1 MTRIKNFRLDSDI
14 SSPPVIESTHLTHQL
29 GHLKMAKR
37 SPIYYG
43 WVIVGIVFLAE
54 FISGGMGG
62 LTIGLF
68 FTPMKN
74 DLGWSLTELT
84 GAITA
89 QAIAGI
95 AVAPIVGPV
104 IDRFGA
110 RPVMLVGALGAGI
123 GLILLMRI
131 EFVWHF
137 WLLYALVGALGL
149 HELGQLT
156 APVVVSKWFIR
167 LRGRA
172 IAIATLGTIVGGMIM
187 APTISIL
194 IPSFGWRSTFGILGG
209 LVLLI
214 MLPPIIFFMRS
225 RPEDLGLL
233 TDGDMVTTQISE
245 PDEQLKS
252 HTFVEEATW
261 TLQEALRT
269 KTLWLIIIATNLGS
283 FSASV
288 QSIHVAPYLTEQQ
301 GISIG
306 ATSLVITSRLIVAAL
321 LRLPWGFMVERVPA
335 RICLAAAFTGRCF
348 GLMALVVLPYP
359 INIVPFVIL
368 SGFGGALGLLQ
379 PIIFANYYG
388 RSFQGAIQ
396 GVMRPFLVVPQL
408 ILPLVVAMLYDATG
422 TFTLAFFIAAIPG
435 LFGVPLI
442 LLAKPPVRK
451 TQISIGAENGK

>member
-1 MTRIKNFRLDSDI
+1 MVE
-14 SSPPVIESTHLTHQL
+14 SPQLTHK
-29 GHLKMAKR
+29 LKALTMSKH
-37 SPIYYG
+37 SPIFYG

-68 FTPMKN
+68 FTPMKE
-74 DLGWSLTELT
+74 DLGWSLTQLT

-95 AVAPIVGPV
+95 AVAPIVGPA

-123 GLILLMRI
+123 GLILLMSI
-131 EFVWHF
+131 ESVWHF

-156 APVVVSKWFIR
+156 APVVVSKWFVR

-172 IAIATLGTIVGGMIM
+172 TAIATLGTIVGGMIM
-187 APTISIL
+187 APTISVL

-214 MLPPIIFFMRS
+214 MIPPIIFFMKS
-225 RPEDLGLL
+225 NPDDLDLL
-233 TDGDMVTTQISE
+233 PDGDTLATDTHELNKQPESHIFV
-245 PDEQLKS
+245 DE
-252 HTFVEEATW
+252 VTW
-261 TLQEALRT
+261 TLKEALRT

-288 QSIHVAPYLTEQQ
+288 QSIHVAPFLTEQQ

-306 ATSLVITSRLIVAAL
+306 AASLVITSRLIVAAL
-321 LRLPWGFMVERVPA
+321 LRLPWGFIVERVPA
-335 RICLAAAFTGRCF
+335 RICLAFAFAGRCF
-348 GLMALVVLPYP
+348 GLIALVVLPYP
-359 INIVPFVIL
+359 INIAPFVIL

-379 PIIFANYYG
+379 PIIFANYFG

-408 ILPLVVAMLYDATG
+408 ILPLVVALLYDITG
-422 TFTLAFFIAAIPG
+422 TFNLAFFISAIPG

-442 LLAKPPVRK
+442 LLAKPPSGI
-451 TQISIGAENGK
+451 TQVSTSSNSQKSEFT